1 MKAKDI
7 TKKQLKELI
16 SNGKSSND
24 AARSLGVSQSSV
36 LRKAKEFG
44 LKFANKSIWRKFWN

>member
-44 LKFANKSIWRKFWN
+44 LKFANKSIWRKF

>member
-1 MKAKDI
+1 MKARDI
-7 TKKQLKELI
+7 TKKQLKDIIEK
-16 SNGKSSND
+16 GKSSND

-44 LKFANKSIWRKFWN
+44 LKFNNKSIWRKF